1 MNITSEFININNSM
15 QNIMTM
21 RNKMNNPVLLII
33 HGGAGSP
40 DRPLVLKYNSKLA
53 DYYTVICWDQRGSG
67 LSYTND
73 ELTIDLMLDDL
84 KEVIKYLINKYNQDK
99 IYIAG
104 HSWGAYLGLR
114 FASIYP
120 QYVRYYVGTGQGIS
134 SFIDEIYKYKFVRDE
149 AIKRRDESVISKT
162 NFFGEPDGYFYKKDD
177 VNAKK
182 FVGNMVHK
190 YGGYISNNNDFN
202 MMNYIIPY
210 LKYYKLN
217 VVKVFKGI
225 SKSTSSLNYEM
236 NKEDK
241 ISSITQLDVPILLI
255 SGEDDYVCPVPAA
268 KKWFDKLDAPSKR
281 FVIIKNAAHMVNFE
295 QPEEWN
301 NLLIG
306 ILNV

>member
-21 RNKMNNPVLLII
+21 KNKMDNPVLLII

-84 KEVIKYLINKYNQDK
+84 KEVVKYLINKYNQDK

-114 FASIYP
+114 FASMYP
-120 QYVRYYVGTGQGIS
+120 RYVRYYIGTGQGIS
-134 SFIDEIYKYKFVRDE
+134 SFVDEIYKYKFIRDE
-149 AIKRRDESVISKT
+149 AIKRRDESVISKL

-182 FVGNMVHK
+182 FIGNMVHK

-255 SGEDDYVCPVPAA
+255 FGEDDYVCPVPAA